1 VILETPRLVLRP
13 FSPEVAADHARLY
26 ADPEVTRFLGA
37 GPGPPDE
44 VPERSRRVGEAFTA
58 HWAHHRFGVWAVLD
72 RADGAFI
79 GQCGLR
85 YVPDEW
91 RIAPEPEVEVLYA
104 LARSRWGAGLA
115 REAAAAA
122 IHYGFETAG
131 LARIIAVT
139 HPQHAASRRVLEAI
153 GLLYEKDVHIFGI
166 DAVYYAITRPD
177 FLGAPQRR
185 STR

>member
-1 VILETPRLVLRP
+1 MIVHTSRLVLRP
-13 FSPEVAADHARLY
+13 FSAEVAADHARLY
-26 ADPEVTRFLGA
+26 ADPEVTHFLGA

-44 VPERSRRVGEAFTA
+44 GPERSRRVVEAFTA
-58 HWAHHRFGVWAVLD
+58 HWARHGFGVWAVLD

-104 LARSRWGAGLA
+104 FARSRWGAGLA

-122 IHYGFETAG
+122 IRYGFETVR
-131 LARIIAVT
+131 LARIMAVT

-153 GLLYEKDVHIFGI
+153 GLRYEKDVHILGI
-166 DAVYYAITRPD
+166 DAVCYAITRGD
-177 FLGAPQRR
+177 FRTAVQRR